1 MNINFVVVVVVV
13 SFQRVTFTFQ
23 LHVNPRMFQIKKKK
37 KFKNAI
43 KNCMATKKRTKKN
56 KKNRNSNNKKMW
68 LSFSNIIVYNITMW
82 TDTVGKGVTEKNNI
96 KGSFQ
101 NFEKKSVLK
110 SILFQLLH
118 PSRSFTWKC
127 VPFPRTFVID
137 SALSYIFIIEYWISL
152 TYTKANIVI

>member
-37 KFKNAI
+37 KI
-43 KNCMATKKRTKKN
+43 KKCHQKLHGDQKKN
-56 KKNRNSNNKKMW
+56 KKEQKNRNSNNKKMW

-96 KGSFQ
+96 KGFISKFWKEECFKIHSFPTPSSRQ
-101 NFEKKSVLK
+101 IIHMKMCSFSSHIRDRFSPFLHIHHRVLD
-110 SILFQLLH
+110 IFNLH
-118 PSRSFTWKC
+118 KG
-127 VPFPRTFVID
+127 
-137 SALSYIFIIEYWISL
+137 
-152 TYTKANIVI
+152 

>member
-23 LHVNPRMFQIKKKK
+23 LHVNPRMFQIEKKK

-56 KKNRNSNNKKMW
+56 KKEQKNRNRNNKKMW
-68 LSFSNIIVYNITMW
+68 LSFSNIIVDNITVW

-96 KGSFQ
+96 KGFISKFWKEECFKIHSFPTPSSQ
-101 NFEKKSVLK
+101 QIIHMTMCSFSSHIRDRFSPFLHIHHRVLD
-110 SILFQLLH
+110 IFNLH
-118 PSRSFTWKC
+118 KG
-127 VPFPRTFVID
+127 
-137 SALSYIFIIEYWISL
+137 
-152 TYTKANIVI
+152 